1 MATATAWPQGGPKR
15 GEQTH
20 VCSVSDIAPDL
31 FAPFGHRC
39 PPVAY
44 KSGTL
49 SAPMYTRCFVL
60 PAWVRLAAKPGL
72 RGRKGIF

>member
-49 SAPMYTRCFVL
+49 SAPMYTCCL
-60 PAWVRLAAKPGL
+60 CSPPGPALRLSLG
-72 RGRKGIF
+72 